1 MKGLNTDI
9 EFKYV
14 LIGVV
19 SAVFSGLAYNMIRK
33 VKGTDHPVIVV
44 MYFPLIAIPVMSV
57 FSFNYWKTPVGI
69 EWLILLA
76 MGIFTQIAQVF
87 MTKAWQTE
95 EANKVA
101 SLKYAGIVFALFFD
115 FTLFDII
122 PVWSTVLGIMLVL
135 LGVILN
141 VRYKNS

>member
-14 LIGVV
+14 IIGVI
-19 SAVFSGLAYNMIRK
+19 SAIFSGLAYNMIRK
-33 VKGTDHPVIVV
+33 VKGSDYPVIVV
-44 MYFPLIAIPVMSV
+44 MYFPLIAIPVMTV
-57 FSFNYWKTPVGI
+57 FSLNYWKTPVGI
-69 EWLILLA
+69 EWVILLA

-101 SLKYAGIVFALFFD
+101 SLKYAGIIFALFFD
-115 FTLFDII
+115 FALFDII
-122 PVWSTVLGIMLVL
+122 PVWSTILGISLVL
-135 LGVILN
+135 LGVVLN
-141 VRYKNS
+141 VKFKNS